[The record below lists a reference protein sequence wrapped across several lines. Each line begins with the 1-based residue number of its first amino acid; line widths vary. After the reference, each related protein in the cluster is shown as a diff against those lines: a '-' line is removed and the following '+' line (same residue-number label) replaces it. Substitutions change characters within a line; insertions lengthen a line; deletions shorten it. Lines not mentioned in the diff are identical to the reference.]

1 MDEIKVLLVEDNP
14 VDAFMVRTALERSLS
29 ARFSVDSADRL
40 GTAIAQAGA
49 RPTDVLLLDLG
60 LPDVEGLETFV
71 RARAAL
77 PNLPI
82 LVLSGHDDEEL
93 AIQSVQQG
101 AQDYLLKG
109 ATIGEALPRAIRY
122 ALERHRAQEQLHRY
136 ALDLRKKDEELA
148 RSEKLASLGMLAA
161 GVAHEIRNPLTAIK
175 AAIFLQLKK
184 APPGSPDRADLD
196 LVSGEISRLEH
207 IVRDFL
213 QFARPAEPRLMTTRT
228 DQPLRQVQTLMAP
241 QLAGASIALILEPSP
256 AACIRIDPEQ
266 IEQVLI
272 NLVQNAAEAIG
283 HDGTITLRARRDTRP
298 LAGSVTEVVVLEV
311 SDTGPGIPPEV
322 EKRLFDPFFSTKRGG
337 TGLGLSIGARLV
349 EQHGGVMQYQTQ
361 PNRGT
366 TFGIVLPG
374 VDGGAMD
381 EQDRQN
387 PAG

>member
-14 VDAFMVRTALERSLS
+14 IDVFMIRVALERSS
-29 ARFSVDSADRL
+29 GAKFVVDEVHRL
-40 GTAIAQAGA
+40 DAATERAAAV
-49 RPTDVLLLDLG
+49 PPDVLLLDLG
-60 LPDVEGLETFV
+60 LPDVHGLETFV

-77 PNLPI
+77 PHLPI
-82 LVLSGHDDEEL
+82 LVLSGHDDEQL

-109 ATIGEALPRAIRY
+109 TAMGEMLPRALRY

-136 ALDLRKKDEELA
+136 ALDLRTKDEALA
-148 RSEKLASLGMLAA
+148 RSEKLASLGVLAA

-184 APPGSPDRADLD
+184 ALPGSQDRADLD
-196 LVSGEISRLEH
+196 LVSGEITRLEH

-213 QFARPAEPRLMTTRT
+213 QFARPGEPQLVATPA
-228 DQPLRQVQTLMAP
+228 DQPLRQVQQLMAP
-241 QLAGASIALILEPSP
+241 QLARANIRLIHEDAPP
-256 AACIRIDPEQ
+256 AHVRIDPEQ

-283 HDGTITLRARRDTRP
+283 HDGTITLRALRDSRP
-298 LAGSVTEVVVLEV
+298 LAGKMTEVVVLEV

-337 TGLGLSIGARLV
+337 TGLGLSIGARIV
-349 EQHGGVMQYQTQ
+349 EQHGGAVQCQTQ
-361 PNRGT
+361 SKPGAS
-366 TFGIVLPG
+366 FAIVLPR
-374 VDGGAMD
+374 MD
-381 EQDRQN
+381 
-387 PAG
+387 A